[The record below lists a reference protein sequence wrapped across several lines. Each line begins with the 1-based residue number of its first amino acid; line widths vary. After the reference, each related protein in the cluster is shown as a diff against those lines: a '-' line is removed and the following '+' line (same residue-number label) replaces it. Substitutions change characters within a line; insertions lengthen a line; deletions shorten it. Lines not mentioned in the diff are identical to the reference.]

1 MKTGT
6 STLTTHAT
14 PLNSPQNQVEY
25 LEPNEK
31 QSKKMN
37 EKKRKIGTSSLTTH
51 ATPFNLCINI
61 VPQRLQ
67 KQKQKHEA

>member
-37 EKKRKIGTSSLTTH
+37 EKKIKTRTSSLTKEKTLKPRPNYR
-51 ATPFNLCINI
+51 AFKTVKVYIML
-61 VPQRLQ
+61 
-67 KQKQKHEA
+67 AA